1 MSVIE
6 QLQQLDETLLAEFAD
21 HEQLQADTIG
31 SRLAERARLLHLV
44 MNAKSMSTEMLDAEQ
59 VSELIARSRRLTEQA
74 EHSRTALAEKLATL
88 QKGRRSVR
96 AYGDVKKN

>member
-1 MSVIE
+1 MSLLE

-31 SRLAERARLLHLV
+31 SRLAERARLLQLL
-44 MNAKSMSTEMLDAEQ
+44 MDTEMLNGEQ
-59 VSELIARSRRLTEQA
+59 VSELIARSRRLTQQA
-74 EHSRTALAEKLATL
+74 EISRTVLAEKLATI

>member
-1 MSVIE
+1 MSLFE
-6 QLQQLDETLLAEFAD
+6 QITQLDKTLLVEFAD

-31 SRLAERARLLHLV
+31 SRLAERARLLQLL
-44 MNAKSMSTEMLDAEQ
+44 MNTDMLDAEQ
-59 VSELIARSRRLTEQA
+59 VNELIERSRQLTRQA
-74 EHSRTALAEKLATL
+74 EFSRTVLAEKLATI